1 MIKYPQ
7 QGSSVFKYVV
17 LATVTFI
24 VGIYY
29 SSAYAL
35 TDGTYTGTVSGR
47 YSIDMGVCPF
57 AGTDTGGSPISFSG
71 ATATLSVSNNGA
83 NVTLSIIKSGVISAT
98 SIGSESA
105 GSLSLDFTSG
115 SGNLN
120 ILAQSS
126 GNSTFGFNG
135 STSVAQSGTNI
146 SVGAAT
152 LSGETANCGTS
163 GFGVNFDWFAFTVT
177 ASSNVVDPSV
187 TPSSVLTT
195 PDLLNT
201 QITNMTSTLG
211 ERIDDVLRG
220 FYSAFNLSSSG
231 ALYSID
237 SGLNAGDK
245 TFKVGAWASYSYTDF
260 ENEFTLT
267 AFEGKRHG
275 GLVGIDIIPWENSVW
290 GIAGGYEKND
300 IETGFNRGAQD
311 TDGYSI
317 VSYFGT
323 LLSDTWSVDLSAG
336 YTWLKTDQFRTDP
349 LTNNRVSSSPDA
361 DRWFGAFNL
370 NGLWIINN
378 WILGANAGALYARNT
393 EDSFLE
399 SDGTQISSRTTRL
412 SQVNAGGNVAYSFG
426 NFEPFVRGSY
436 EYDVN
441 ATDIGVIGP
450 LQPSFDDDNFL
461 VGAGVRYFNKRGL
474 SGSIEYYTRLDREDY
489 KEENLVIMLRG
500 EF

>member
-1 MIKYPQ
+1 MIKHSQ
-7 QGSSVFKYVV
+7 QENSIFKNVA
-17 LATVTFI
+17 LATATLLASFF
-24 VGIYY
+24 YNT
-29 SSAYAL
+29 AHAL
-35 TDGTYTGTVSGR
+35 TDGSYTGTVSGF
-47 YSIDMGVCPF
+47 YEALGCSTPGFDTPFGGV
-57 AGTDTGGSPISFSG
+57 SYSG
-71 ATATLSVSNNGA
+71 ATATLVVSNNGL
-83 NVTLSIIKSGVISAT
+83 NVTMSISQSGTFTAT
-98 SIGSESA
+98 GVGSES
-105 GSLSLDFTSG
+105 GGTLNLDFVTG
-115 SGNLN
+115 AGNLN
-120 ILAQSS
+120 IQA
-126 GNSTFGFNG
+126 NSTGDSIFASGPAIA
-135 STSVAQSGTNI
+135 TAAQSGTTINI
-146 SVGAAT
+146 GSGSIAVETTNCA
-152 LSGETANCGTS
+152 LSGPSVVVSWN
-163 GFGVNFDWFAFTVT
+163 AFTVT
-177 ASSNVVDPSV
+177 VSSNIVDPAI

-201 QITNMTSTLG
+201 QITNITSTLG

-220 FYSAFNLSSSG
+220 FYSAFNLTSSG

-275 GLVGIDIIPWENSVW
+275 GLIGIDIIPWENSVW

-300 IETGFNRGAQD
+300 IETGFNRGEQD
-311 TDGYSI
+311 TDGYSV
-317 VSYFGT
+317 VSYFGA
-323 LLSDTWSVDLSAG
+323 LLTNTWSVDLSAG

-370 NGLWIINN
+370 NGLWIIDN

-399 SDGTQISSRTTRL
+399 SDGTMISSRTTRL

-441 ATDIGVIGP
+441 ATDIGVVGP
-450 LQPSFDDDNFL
+450 VQPSFDDDNFL
-461 VGAGVRYFNKRGL
+461 VGGGVRYFNNRGW
-474 SGSIEYYTRLDREDY
+474 SGIIEYYTRLDRKDY
-489 KEENLVIMLRG
+489 KEENLVFTFRG

>member
-1 MIKYPQ
+1 Q
-7 QGSSVFKYVV
+7 QENSIFKNVA
-17 LATVTFI
+17 LATATLLASFF
-24 VGIYY
+24 YNT
-29 SSAYAL
+29 AHAL
-35 TDGTYTGTVSGR
+35 TDGSYTGTVSGF
-47 YSIDMGVCPF
+47 YEALGCSTPGFDTPFGGV
-57 AGTDTGGSPISFSG
+57 SYSG
-71 ATATLSVSNNGA
+71 ATATLVVSNNGL
-83 NVTLSIIKSGVISAT
+83 NVTMSISQSGTFTAT
-98 SIGSESA
+98 GVGSES
-105 GSLSLDFTSG
+105 GGTLNLDFVTG
-115 SGNLN
+115 AGNLN
-120 ILAQSS
+120 IQA
-126 GNSTFGFNG
+126 NSTGD
-135 STSVAQSGTNI
+135 SI
-146 SVGAAT
+146 
-152 LSGETANCGTS
+152 
-163 GFGVNFDWFAFTVT
+163 
-177 ASSNVVDPSV
+177 

-211 ERIDDVLRG
+211 GRIDDVLRG
-220 FYSAFNLSSSG
+220 FYSAFNLTSSG

-275 GLVGIDIIPWENSVW
+275 GLIGIDIIPWENSVW

-300 IETGFNRGAQD
+300 IETGFNRGEQD
-311 TDGYSI
+311 TDGYSV
-317 VSYFGT
+317 VSYFGA
-323 LLSDTWSVDLSAG
+323 LLTNTWSVDLSAG

-370 NGLWIINN
+370 NGLWIIDN

-393 EDSFLE
+393 EDSFIE
-399 SDGTQISSRTTRL
+399 SDGTLISSRVTRL

-441 ATDIGVIGP
+441 ATDIGVVGP
-450 LQPSFDDDNFL
+450 VQPSFDDDNFL
-461 VGAGVRYFNKRGL
+461 VGAGIRYFNNRGL

>member
-1 MIKYPQ
+1 MTNYPQ
-7 QGSSVFKYVV
+7 QETNIFKNVV
-17 LATVTFI
+17 LIFATLVASLF
-24 VGIYY
+24 YN
-29 SSAYAL
+29 AAHAL
-35 TDGTYTGTVSGR
+35 TDGTYAGTVSGQ
-47 YSIDMGVCPF
+47 YSAFGCVTPGF
-57 AGTDTGGSPISFSG
+57 DTLGNVPYSS
-71 ATATLSVSNNGA
+71 ATATLVVSNNGL
-83 NVTLSIIKSGVISAT
+83 NVTLSISKSGTFTATGLGNESGGTLTLNFTGAGNINIQANSTGNSISDLGPST
-98 SIGSESA
+98 SSVVQSGSTISIGA
-105 GSLSLDFTSG
+105 G
-115 SGNLN
+115 
-120 ILAQSS
+120 A
-126 GNSTFGFNG
+126 
-135 STSVAQSGTNI
+135 V
-146 SVGAAT
+146 VV
-152 LSGETANCGTS
+152 ETTNCGAS
-163 GFGVNFDWFAFTVT
+163 GPSVNFDWFAFTVSL
-177 ASSNVVDPSV
+177 ASNIVDPTI

-201 QITNMTSTLG
+201 QITNITTTLG

-275 GLVGIDIIPWENSVW
+275 GLIGIDIIPWENSVW

-300 IETGFNRGAQD
+300 IETGFNRGEQD
-311 TDGYSI
+311 TDGYSV
-317 VSYFGT
+317 VSYFGA
-323 LLSDTWSVDLSAG
+323 LLTNTWSVDLSAG

-370 NGLWIINN
+370 NGLWFINN

-399 SDGTQISSRTTRL
+399 SDGTMISSRTTRL

-436 EYDVN
+436 EYDLN
-441 ATDIGVIGP
+441 ATDIGVVGP
-450 LQPSFDDDNFL
+450 VQPSFDDDNFL
-461 VGAGVRYFNKRGL
+461 VGAGVRYFNNRGW
-474 SGSIEYYTRLDREDY
+474 SGSLEYYTRLDREDY
-489 KEENLVIMLRG
+489 EEESVVFTFRG

>member
-1 MIKYPQ
+1 MIKHPQ
-7 QGSSVFKYVV
+7 QDNSVFKHVV
-17 LATVTFI
+17 LVTVTFI
-24 VGIYY
+24 VGFYY

-35 TDGTYTGTVSGR
+35 TDGTYTGTVSGQ
-47 YSIDMGVCPF
+47 YFTSSCNPPGV
-57 AGTDTGGSPISFSG
+57 DSGSNIPFSG
-71 ATATLSVSNNGA
+71 ATATLSVSNSGA
-83 NVTLSIIKSGVISAT
+83 NVTLSIVKSGVLSAT
-98 SIGSESA
+98 SSGTESA
-105 GSLSLDFTSG
+105 GSLSLDFSG
-115 SGNLN
+115 TGSLN
-120 ILAQSS
+120 IAAQSS
-126 GNSTFGFNG
+126 GNSVSGFTG
-135 STSVAQSGTNI
+135 STSVVQSGTNI
-146 SVGAAT
+146 SVGAAN
-152 LSGETANCGTS
+152 LSGETANCPQIS
-163 GFGVNFDWFAFTVT
+163 GPPTVFFDWNGFTVSL
-177 ASSNVVDPSV
+177 ASNIVDPTI

-220 FYSAFNLSSSG
+220 FYSAFNLTSSG

-275 GLVGIDIIPWENSVW
+275 GLIGIDIIPWENSVF

-349 LTNNRVSSSPDA
+349 VTNNRVSSSPDA

-378 WILGANAGALYARNT
+378 WVLGANAGALYARNT
-393 EDSFLE
+393 EDSFIE
-399 SDGTQISSRTTRL
+399 SDGTLISSRITRL

-436 EYDVN
+436 EYDLN
-441 ATDIGVIGP
+441 ATDIGVVGP

-461 VGAGVRYFNKRGL
+461 VGAGIRYFNNRGL

-489 KEENLVIMLRG
+489 KEENLVFMLRG